1 MFGKFKGM
9 FWEPK
14 QQKKNSMNIGSEMLP
29 YLDIITEWRTR
40 IPVTKSLLR
49 YLISDFTR
57 GVQNSIP
64 PPLHMPEH
72 DEQWTDEHARTH
84 QCLF

>member
-1 MFGKFKGM
+1 MGL
-9 FWEPK
+9 
-14 QQKKNSMNIGSEMLP
+14 EMLP
-29 YLDIITEWRTR
+29 YQDIITEWRTHSCHKVF
-40 IPVTKSLLR
+40 ITM
-49 YLISDFTR
+49 YLIRDFTS

-84 QCLF
+84 QGLF

>member
-1 MFGKFKGM
+1 M
-9 FWEPK
+9 
-14 QQKKNSMNIGSEMLP
+14 IP
-29 YLDIITEWRTR
+29 YLDVKTEWRTH
-40 IPVTKSLLR
+40 IPVFITM
-49 YLISDFTR
+49 YLIRDFTR

-84 QCLF
+84 QCFFYPCHKQPIHVAIAPAVC

>member
-1 MFGKFKGM
+1 M
-9 FWEPK
+9 
-14 QQKKNSMNIGSEMLP
+14 
-29 YLDIITEWRTR
+29 
-40 IPVTKSLLR
+40 

-84 QCLF
+84 QGLF